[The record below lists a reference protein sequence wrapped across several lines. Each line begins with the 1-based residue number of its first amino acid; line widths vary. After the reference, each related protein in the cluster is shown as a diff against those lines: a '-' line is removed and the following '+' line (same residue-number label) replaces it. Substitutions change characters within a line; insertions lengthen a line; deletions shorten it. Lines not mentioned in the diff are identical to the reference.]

1 MKKSAI
7 LLVLVLLSLKLTA
20 QSDSLY
26 SRAYDTYRFYSTEA
40 KSLLKPR
47 ADSLLVHYLQT
58 ASEMETDYLHAR
70 IMSLA
75 TGTFANR
82 AVKFDT
88 AQIAPKI
95 KNEPLFR
102 AFKNTYTLK
111 AGDFE
116 NPLNLHKRLATDS
129 LVVEREGGDLKAEYF
144 AQTTEALYNQR
155 QYSLAETYGNR
166 ALQLITEENRYEPV
180 QLHRMLGGIYYQ
192 MGNRKKAIGHFKQCY
207 DLALDEDVQ
216 DSNVISSIAW
226 NMGALSYSNSRY
238 EEALPYLIESAKHYE
253 IANGNTPYLIS
264 RYALLADCYYYTSQ
278 FKKAKIA
285 GLKAKSLA
293 EDVIKTDDVYL
304 NGLVASSLSRI
315 YAAQGKFD
323 EARALLRPTLQNT
336 LKAYG
341 EASSLSAAF
350 TGDLAQLEARAGN
363 LDTAE
368 VYFKKALEMARG
380 TDRIYTNTAAL
391 TELIGFYSGSD
402 QMSKAGPYIEEEKSL
417 LVENKDTTSVIFY
430 ANRFYKIRALMAS
443 GDYEEAGQLL
453 QQRAEG
459 LSKLSGVESS
469 HIENLMLS
477 LSLKQK
483 QYEATKEKTY
493 LEGAMSQLDTYI
505 EKLVRQKSSLTYDAS
520 KIFYGDQVSDQI
532 PVALDLIYENLKEHP
547 TAENYTRALRFM
559 EINKGSALLDGLK
572 ASTLAKTY
580 GVDEQL
586 LIRQDTIKSA
596 IEAINEKLNA
606 AEATE
611 TRAALIDQQLALQ
624 RQEEALNAQLKEN
637 YPQYYQAST
646 LSLSE
651 TSAYYQ
657 KNLLEPGEVVLDYFL
672 ADDTVYLLQLSKDR
686 VGLQKMTGA
695 EALKSRVE
703 HLYVSLKE
711 RTSYE
716 EDIDA
721 ISAMLLP
728 QLPAVFTRLTII
740 TDDVLSSIPFE
751 ILKANGKMLIESSP
765 VRYAGSLQLLDEQV
779 KLRTKKGTRWLGFAP
794 EYANASLQANFEEV
808 TRIAEKMQGKAVT
821 GTAATKANFKEQQGD
836 YSILHLATHGRLDE
850 INPMNNS
857 LLFAD
862 TEPGADAELSV
873 LEIYGLE
880 LNAGLAVLSACN
892 TGSGK
897 YEKGDGVMSLSR
909 AFNYAGVSSTLVS
922 LWQVP
927 DRETSQIMTAFY
939 DYLREGKAKDIALQ
953 LAKQDYLKSTTDETL
968 KHPYYW
974 AGFVISGDVSPVT
987 STSYAWVWLVI
998 LLAILGLGYFA
1009 FIRKRKS

>member
-1 MKKSAI
+1 MKKSAVLI
-7 LLVLVLLSLKLTA
+7 TLVLLSLKLTA

-26 SRAYDTYRFYSTEA
+26 SRAYHTYRLYSTEA
-40 KSLLKPR
+40 KSLLKPK
-47 ADSLLVHYLQT
+47 ADSLLNQYLQT
-58 ASEMETDYLHAR
+58 ASESEPDYLHAC
-70 IMSLA
+70 IMTLA
-75 TGTFANR
+75 TGAYAAR
-82 AVKFDT
+82 SVQFDT
-88 AQIAPKI
+88 VQVAPKI
-95 KNEPLFR
+95 KSQPLFQ
-102 AFKNTYTLK
+102 AFKNTYALK
-111 AGDFE
+111 AADFE
-116 NPLNLHKRLATDS
+116 TNQNLHKALAQDS
-129 LVVEREGGDLKAEYF
+129 LVAEREGGDLKAEYF
-144 AQTTEALYNQR
+144 AQLTEMLYNLR
-155 QYSLAETYGNR
+155 QYALAETYGNR

-192 MGNRKKAIGHFKQCY
+192 TGNRKKAIGHFKQCY
-207 DLALDEDVQ
+207 DLAIDEDLK

-264 RYALLADCYYYTSQ
+264 RYALLADCYFYTSQ
-278 FKKAKIA
+278 FKKAQIA

-293 EDVIKTDDVYL
+293 QDVIKTDDVYL

-323 EARALLRPTLQNT
+323 EARALLKPTLQNT
-336 LKAYG
+336 LEAYG

-368 VYFKKALEMARG
+368 VYFKKALDIAKG

-391 TELIGFYSGSD
+391 TELIGFYNGSD
-402 QMSKAGPYIEEEKSL
+402 QLSKAAPYIDEEKSL
-417 LVENKDTTSVIFY
+417 LVQNKDTTSVIFY
-430 ANRFYKIRALMAS
+430 ANRFYKIRALIAG
-443 GDYEEAGQLL
+443 GDYEEARQLL
-453 QQRAEG
+453 QERSEG
-459 LSKLSGVESS
+459 LAKLSGVESS

-483 QYEATKEKTY
+483 QYEATKDRRY
-493 LEGAMSQLDTYI
+493 LEEAMNELDTYI
-505 EKLVRQKSSLTYDAS
+505 EKMIRQKSSLTYDAS

-532 PVALDLIYENLKEHP
+532 PVALDLIYEDLHEHP

-586 LIRQDTIKSA
+586 LVQQDTIKSA
-596 IEAINEKLNA
+596 LEALNKKLNTE
-606 AEATE
+606 EATE
-611 TRAALIDQQLALQ
+611 TRAALIDQELALQ

-637 YPQYYQAST
+637 YPRYYQAST

-651 TSAYYQ
+651 TSDYYR
-657 KNLLEPGEVVLDYFL
+657 KNLLEPGEMVLEYFL
-672 ADDTVYLLQLSKDR
+672 ADDDLYLLQLSKEE
-686 VGLQKMTGA
+686 VSLQKMTGA
-695 EALKSRVE
+695 QELKSRVE
-703 HLYVSLKE
+703 HLYLSLKE
-711 RTSYE
+711 RASYE
-716 EDIDA
+716 EDIDV
-721 ISAMLLP
+721 ISAILLP
-728 QLPAVFTRLTII
+728 ELPNSLKRLTII
-740 TDDVLSSIPFE
+740 SDDVLGSIPFE
-751 ILKANGKMLIESSP
+751 LLKVNGEMLIQYAP
-765 VRYAGSLQLLDEQV
+765 IRYAGSLQLLDEQV
-779 KLRTKKGTRWLGFAP
+779 KLKTNSGITWLGFAP
-794 EYANASLQANFEEV
+794 EYANASLNTNIEEV
-808 TRIAEKMQGKAVT
+808 TRIAEKIKGEAVT
-821 GTAATKANFKEQQGD
+821 GTAATKAQFKKQQSD

-862 TEPGADAELSV
+862 TDPEADAELSV
-873 LEIYGLE
+873 LEIYGLQ
-880 LNAGLAVLSACN
+880 LNASLAVLSACN

-939 DYLREGKAKDIALQ
+939 DYLKEGKAKDVALQ
-953 LAKQDYLKSTTDETL
+953 LAKQEYLKNTTDEAL

-987 STSYAWVWLVI
+987 STSYVWVWLVI
-998 LLAILGLGYFA
+998 LLLAFSGLF
-1009 FIRKRKS
+1009 FWFRKRKN